1 MMRKGKFLAVALVGL
16 MAFAGCSD
24 DDGGTGPVALTAPA
38 NVTVVRSGED
48 VAVSWS
54 AVTGAE
60 SYTVE
65 RDQIGDAAGF
75 AAIGA
80 GITGTSYTDAG
91 VPTDAGFLYRVI
103 AVRGVD
109 RSPASDPKEVLE
121 VLPAEASLPD
131 EITGELVLSADTT
144 YFIRGIVTVDSGAV
158 LRIPAGTLLLG
169 DIDVAPSALIVRRGG
184 QIYAEGTADAPIVFT
199 SSAPAGQRQ
208 RGDWGGVVLN
218 GRSTCNFPAA
228 ECVGEGTSGSYGG
241 DILDDNS
248 GVLRY
253 VRIEF
258 AGYEVSFGNELNALT
273 LNGVGSGTEISYIQV
288 HYGSDDG
295 IEWFGGTVDVK
306 YAVATGISDDSF
318 DYSTGW
324 SGRGQFWIAQQDPN
338 DGDFGWEIDNNEN
351 DYDATPRTSPTVYN
365 VTLIGQGPDGTGGGA
380 TESPAGVLYR
390 RGAAG
395 EIANMIITGFKVGL
409 DIDNAETLAQC
420 TLGELTMR
428 GIIIHSNGAAL
439 ATDDTHQQT
448 CEATAGFDLRYVD
461 PQLVAPFNRTAP
473 DFRPAAG
480 LAATQG
486 AIAVPAGDAWFTSVD
501 FIGAVG
507 PGADEW
513 YKGWT
518 TWAQN

>member
-1 MMRKGKFLAVALVGL
+1 MMRNRKYLAIALVSVL
-16 MAFAGCSD
+16 TFAACDD
-24 DDGGTGPVALTAPA
+24 DDGGTGPVQLTKPT
-38 NVTVVRSGED
+38 NVTAVRSGAD
-48 VAVSWS
+48 VNVSWN

-60 SYTVE
+60 TYTVE
-65 RDQIGDAAGF
+65 RDQLGDAAGF
-75 AAIGA
+75 AAVESGL
-80 GITGTSYTDAG
+80 TTTSYTDVG
-91 VPTDAGFLYRVI
+91 VPTDAAFQYRVI
-103 AVRGVD
+103 AVRGTEE
-109 RSPASDPKEVLE
+109 SPASDPKEVLE
-121 VLPAEASLPD
+121 VGPAEAQLPP

-169 DIDVAPSALIVRRGG
+169 DVNTSPSALIVRRGG
-184 QIYAEGTADAPIVFT
+184 QIFAEGTADAPIVFT

-218 GRSTCNFPAA
+218 GRSTCNFPAG

-241 DILDDNS
+241 NILDDNS

-258 AGYEVSFGNELNALT
+258 AGYEVSLGNELNALT

-306 YAVATGISDDSF
+306 YAIATGISDDSF

-324 SGRGQFWIAQQDPN
+324 SGRGQFWIAQQDPA

-365 VTLIGQGPDGTGGGA
+365 VTLVGGGDAGSA

-395 EIANMIITGFKVGL
+395 DIANMIISGFKIGL
-409 DIDNAETLAQC
+409 DIDNDETVAQC
-420 TLGELTMR
+420 AAGALTMQ
-428 GIIIHSNGAAL
+428 GVIIHSNGEPI
-439 ATDDTHQQT
+439 ATDDALQQT

-461 PQLVAPFNRTAP
+461 PQLAAAFDRTNP

-480 LAATQG
+480 SDATQN
-486 AIAVPAGDAWFTSVD
+486 AIAVPAGDTWFTAVD

-507 PGADEW
+507 TGAEEW
-513 YKGWT
+513 YEGWT
-518 TWAQN
+518 